1 MTIFYSDV
9 EPLSKYSPVML
20 HLTPLLEFFTKTLLG
35 KISEAYWR
43 GVNGLHVQVQV
54 NLTIFNAFMTSFPL
68 NNHFIN
74 VRE

>member
-20 HLTPLLEFFTKTLLG
+20 HLTPLLELFTKTLLG
-35 KISEAYWR
+35 KISEAHWR
-43 GVNGLHVQVQV
+43 GVNGLHVQVKV
-54 NLTIFNAFMTSFPL
+54 NLTIFYAFMTSFPL
-68 NNHFIN
+68 NNHLIN

>member
-20 HLTPLLEFFTKTLLG
+20 HLTPLLEKKKKTLLG
-35 KISEAYWR
+35 KISEAHWR
-43 GVNGLHVQVQV
+43 GVNGLHVQEQV